1 MYSILIAIELI
12 RDINILCYIICLQ
25 DYVEVLKEVLST
37 GFNAVKFFKKTEFT
51 YIQRKRAEEAL
62 FNALEAIVSE
72 NGEQAVIAQKLLIN
86 FSEVVNSTIA
96 LRFWNGLRI
105 REEKANTRIAQIILQ
120 EKEVSYLHFNK

>member
-1 MYSILIAIELI
+1 M
-12 RDINILCYIICLQ
+12 
-25 DYVEVLKEVLST
+25 ST
-37 GFNAVKFFKKTEFT
+37 GFNATKFFKKTEFT
-51 YIQRKRAEEAL
+51 YLQRKRAEEAL

-72 NGEQAVIAQKLLIN
+72 NGEQAVIAQNLLTN

-105 REEKANTRIAQIILQ
+105 REEKAITQIAQIILQ